1 VSRRGFS
8 LIEVLVALTI
18 IGLGF
23 SVIYSGMSGS
33 LRNLDRAQATDH
45 RVELAREKLTELDLL
60 KAIRPGDSTS
70 GVFAD
75 GTRWTVQTSP
85 FIPPIKEGPNANPA
99 SVIRMDFTV
108 EWNGRN
114 GLQKQTIQKYR
125 YQVDNGNA
133 IPSLEEQLRE
143 LQ

>member
-33 LRNLDRAQATDH
+33 VRNLDRAQATDH

-85 FIPPIKEGPNANPA
+85 FIPAVKDGPKANPA
-99 SVIRMDFTV
+99 SVIQIDFTV

-114 GLQKQTIQKYR
+114 GVQKQTIQKYR
-125 YQVDNGNA
+125 YQVDNGTR

>member
-1 VSRRGFS
+1 MRSRGFS

-33 LRNLDRAQATDH
+33 LRNLDRAQTSDR
-45 RVELAREKLTELDLL
+45 RVELAREKLAELDVL
-60 KAIRPGDSTS
+60 KTIRPADSTS

-85 FIPPIKEGPNANPA
+85 FIPPVKDGVKTNPA
-99 SVIRMDFTV
+99 SVIRV
-108 EWNGRN
+108 
-114 GLQKQTIQKYR
+114 
-125 YQVDNGNA
+125 
-133 IPSLEEQLRE
+133 
-143 LQ
+143 